1 MSTRAVDVSI
11 QAVSPAL
18 ILSAPINVGSVGA
31 AAAAAAAAGG
41 VPEGA
46 SAAADGDAL
55 DASSAHAAG
64 IDNAKTPRQTNRH
77 SLFIDENPLF
87 ESNGAGVPLTR
98 PDAHHLR
105 ELEDEN
111 LSVSHLSGLS

>member
-31 AAAAAAAAGG
+31 AAAAAAARGAGC
-41 VPEGA
+41 
-46 SAAADGDAL
+46 DAL

-64 IDNAKTPRQTNRH
+64 IDNAKTPRKTNRH
-77 SLFIDENPLF
+77 SLLIDENPPF

-98 PDAHHLR
+98 PDAHDLR